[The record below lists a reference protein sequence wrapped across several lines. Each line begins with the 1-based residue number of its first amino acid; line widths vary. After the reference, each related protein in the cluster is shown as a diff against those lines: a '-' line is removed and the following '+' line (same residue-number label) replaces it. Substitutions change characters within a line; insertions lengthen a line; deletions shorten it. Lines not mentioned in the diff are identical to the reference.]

1 MQLGLSSA
9 AVPGLSIAEL
19 ADAAARRGLTTLEL
33 LAGDPGAPL
42 PRGEA
47 EAAAACRA
55 AEQAGVQIA
64 GVLAESP
71 RPTEAEA
78 RAAALFGAP
87 LLVRPGSAKGPA
99 LAKEIARLAGFGARP
114 IFLCASEPERMSA
127 ARAAVEAAPEGV
139 AGVGWEVDP
148 ANDDPA
154 RLPEVL
160 AAAGRK
166 LEYVRLLG
174 GGPES
179 QQQTGLGVG
188 ALMAR
193 LALARYRGPLVL
205 TPSTPVYHYIWRAW
219 LGRAGGWGCGSKQ
232 QDPSLV
238 NL

>member
-9 AVPGLSIAEL
+9 AAPGLSIAEL

-33 LAGDPGAPL
+33 LAGDPGTPL
-42 PRGEA
+42 PHGEA
-47 EAAAACRA
+47 EAAAARRA
-55 AEQAGVQIA
+55 SEQAGVQIV
-64 GVLAESP
+64 GVLAESA
-71 RPTEAEA
+71 RPTEDAA
-78 RAAALFGAP
+78 RAAAALGAP
-87 LLVRPGSAKGPA
+87 LLVRPGNAKVPA
-99 LAKEIARLAGFGARP
+99 LAKEIARLSSFGARVTL
-114 IFLCASEPERMSA
+114 LCGSKPERMSA
-127 ARAAVEAAPEGV
+127 ALAAVEAAPDGV
-139 AGVGWEVDP
+139 AGLGWEVDP
-148 ANDDPA
+148 ANDDVA

-232 QDPSLV
+232 QDSSLV